1 MVIRLN
7 NSDTSY
13 VIFIVLKWL
22 LSSNGS
28 VTRTHLMAVFF
39 RNETGTDFIFW
50 NLILSCVNLAP
61 LVSKLMFE
69 LSTWAVVY
77 LTETLG
83 SFWAFF

>member
-28 VTRTHLMAVFF
+28 MTRTHLMAVFF
-39 RNETGTDFIFW
+39 RNETGTDFIFF
-50 NLILSCVNLAP
+50 NLIFSCIKSAP
-61 LVSKLMFE
+61 LMSKLVFE
-69 LSTWAVVY
+69 LFT
-77 LTETLG
+77 
-83 SFWAFF
+83 